1 MSTQIK
7 RITPPLTNDVVN
19 DLKAGDN
26 VLITGVIY
34 SARDA
39 AHKRIVDMMAKNEK
53 PPIDIEGQIIYFMGP
68 APAKPGQAIGSAG
81 PTTSYRMDAYSP
93 TLVAAGLKG
102 MVGKGARNKDVV
114 DAMKKHCAVYF
125 AAIGGAG
132 ALIAKSIKKAD
143 VVAFDD
149 LGAEAVRRLE
159 VEDFPCTVV
168 QDCHGANL
176 YEMGVAEYR
185 RS

>member
-1 MSTQIK
+1 MSTQPK
-7 RITPPLTNDVVN
+7 RITPPLTNDVVK

-39 AHKRIVDMMAKNEK
+39 AHKRIVDMMAKGEK
-53 PPIDIEGQIIYFMGP
+53 PPITLEGQIIYFMGP

-93 TLVAAGLKG
+93 TLIAAGLKG

-143 VVAFDD
+143 VIAFDD

-159 VEDFPCTVV
+159 VVDFPCTVV
-168 QDCHGANL
+168 QDCYGANL
-176 YEMGVAEYR
+176 YEMGVKEYR
-185 RS
+185 RD

>member
-1 MSTQIK
+1 MSEEFK
-7 RITPPLTNDVVN
+7 RLTPPLNNESVT
-19 DLKAGDN
+19 DLKAGDK

-39 AHKRIVDMMAKNEK
+39 AHKRLVDMMAKNEQL
-53 PPIDIEGQIIYFMGP
+53 PIEIEGQIIYFMGP

-102 MVGKGARNKDVV
+102 MIGKGARSADVV
-114 DAMKKHCAVYF
+114 DSMKKHCAVYL
-125 AAIGGAG
+125 AATGGAG
-132 ALIAKSIKKAD
+132 ALISKSIKKAE

-159 VEDFPCTVV
+159 VEDFPCTVA
-168 QDCHGANL
+168 QDCHGNNL
-176 YEMGVAEYR
+176 YEMGVAEYKR
-185 RS
+185 D